1 MRPSHLYHPTRDLRR
16 SFRRA
21 ESQGQRL
28 LIALGLMLVI
38 GAALSLGIMD
48 QEGSLIAEEG
58 SLSDILSIQPAAGP
72 QAQQ

>member
-1 MRPSHLYHPTRDLRR
+1 MHRLIPK
-16 SFRRA
+16 
-21 ESQGQRL
+21 SQGQRL

-58 SLSDILSIQPAAGP
+58 SLRDILSIQPAAGP